1 MVERPSDPTTV
12 ERLRKLCAGLPGVI
26 EKQSHGEPAWFIGGK
41 QFATTADHHH
51 DDRLSVWLAA
61 TMGAQEM
68 FVTEDPQHFFRP
80 PYVGHRGWLG
90 VYLDADD
97 VDWDGLAGMIEN
109 AYRLVAPKKW
119 LMANLQDAHQRMKDA
134 YWKDRDIATTVRIGQ
149 WGIATGRA
157 IKDKD
162 AMGEVKGMAYDLGSF
177 TWPGWDEPGIELT
190 PDLIVQGLAAAEI
203 NLAYG
208 GILRRADLPMSRA
221 HWLVGAHQLA
231 AGDLGSAVKELTI
244 AEELANKAGS
254 KPDELL
260 CRGYRQ
266 LAAGEGRTDYD
277 ATLAALRRLEG
288 GEELVGQLQT
298 AARVLKLAPEE

>member
-1 MVERPSDPTTV
+1 MVQRPSDPATV
-12 ERLRKLCAGLPGVI
+12 ERLRKLCAGLSGVT
-26 EKQSHGEPAWFIGGK
+26 EKQSHGEAAWFIGGK

-61 TMGAQEM
+61 TAGAQEM
-68 FVTEDPQHFFRP
+68 FVSEDTQHFFRP

-190 PDLIVQGLAAAEI
+190 PDLIAQGLAAAEI

-231 AGDLGSAVKELTI
+231 AGDLGGAVTELTI

-260 CRGYRQ
+260 CRGYRH
-266 LAAGEGRTDYD
+266 LAANAGRIDYE
-277 ATLAALRRLEG
+277 ATLAALRKLEG